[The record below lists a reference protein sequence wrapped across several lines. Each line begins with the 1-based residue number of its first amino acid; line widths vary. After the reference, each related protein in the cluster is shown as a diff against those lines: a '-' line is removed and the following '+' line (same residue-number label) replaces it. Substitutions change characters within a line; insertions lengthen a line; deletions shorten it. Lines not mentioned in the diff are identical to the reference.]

1 MKISLFSV
9 FALCFNGVVVVEA
22 AAPALPKIG
31 RYELLPAVHKLGY
44 PSANI
49 TSVTPYKGVIHVE
62 LWQFNSEPGSLQLF
76 SSYNNKTLACEGTP
90 LTLETGGPLLSSS
103 GYNHTRF
110 ESKIKRFEF
119 TSSVSTN
126 KTGDQSLC
134 ARLYLSKPDQSMS
147 LVKVSW
153 LDTAFDLKV
162 ALSGGFSTFTQEVK
176 MKSLKGNK
184 ESGTIG
190 KIVAV
195 DSFLCG
201 EDNVTAYGIGQSFS
215 LCLDASSAYNITSVK
230 NVVCENSGSK
240 RQLVD
245 SAGKKDVFTSFNRAV
260 GIKSND
266 NKKTGSRGSYRINS
280 VVTAGYF
287 SNKATSFSCTG
298 DAEVVTYPTLR
309 RSLTTSVSFPSF
321 GQKSSFRD
329 LQESTLPESSNELSE
344 TPFSTIVGIFEPDD
358 LDIMEAS
365 AFFHGYVG
373 LGSSFVAGAA
383 MIMIAAM

>member
-49 TSVTPYKGVIHVE
+49 TSVTPYKGIIHFE
-62 LWQFNSEPGSLQLF
+62 EFKNSSGNFKVQLF
-76 SSYNNKTLACEGTP
+76 PSYNNETLVCEGQLLADIAGP
-90 LTLETGGPLLSSS
+90 KLSATGF
-103 GYNHTRF
+103 NVTR
-110 ESKIKRFEF
+110 SNSHIKGFEF
-119 TSSVSTN
+119 ATRVSSTKN
-126 KTGDQSLC
+126 GTQSLC
-134 ARLYLSKPDQSMS
+134 ARLYLSKPTQSVPMF
-147 LVKVSW
+147 KVSW

-298 DAEVVTYPTLR
+298 DADVVTYPTLR

-329 LQESTLPESSNELSE
+329 LQESTLPEGD
-344 TPFSTIVGIFEPDD
+344 TPFSTTVDIFEPAD
-358 LDIMEAS
+358 LDFIMAS
-365 AFFHGYVG
+365 AFFPGYVG

>member
-22 AAPALPKIG
+22 AAPALPEID

-49 TSVTPYKGVIHVE
+49 TSVTPYKGIIHFE
-62 LWQFNSEPGSLQLF
+62 EFKNSSGNFKVQLF
-76 SSYNNKTLACEGTP
+76 PSYNNETLVCEGQLLADIAGP
-90 LTLETGGPLLSSS
+90 KLSATGF
-103 GYNHTRF
+103 NVTR
-110 ESKIKRFEF
+110 SNSHIKGFEF
-119 TSSVSTN
+119 ATTVSSTKN
-126 KTGDQSLC
+126 GTQSLC
-134 ARLYLSKPDQSMS
+134 ARLYLSIPTQS
-147 LVKVSW
+147 VPFFKVSW

>member
-22 AAPALPKIG
+22 AAPALPEID

-49 TSVTPYKGVIHVE
+49 TSVTPYKGIIHFE
-62 LWQFNSEPGSLQLF
+62 EFKNSSGNFKVQLF
-76 SSYNNKTLACEGTP
+76 PSYNNETLVCEGQLLADIAGP
-90 LTLETGGPLLSSS
+90 KLSATGF
-103 GYNHTRF
+103 NVTR
-110 ESKIKRFEF
+110 SNSHIKGFEF
-119 TSSVSTN
+119 ATRVSSTKN
-126 KTGDQSLC
+126 GTQSLC
-134 ARLYLSKPDQSMS
+134 ARLYLSKPTQSVPMF
-147 LVKVSW
+147 KVSW

-298 DAEVVTYPTLR
+298 EAAVVTYPTLR

>member
-22 AAPALPKIG
+22 AAPALPEID

-49 TSVTPYKGVIHVE
+49 TSVTPYKGIIHFE
-62 LWQFNSEPGSLQLF
+62 EFKNSSGNFKVQLF
-76 SSYNNKTLACEGTP
+76 PSYNNETLVCEGQLLADIAGP
-90 LTLETGGPLLSSS
+90 KLSATGF
-103 GYNHTRF
+103 NVTR
-110 ESKIKRFEF
+110 SNSHIKGFEF
-119 TSSVSTN
+119 ATTVSSTKN
-126 KTGDQSLC
+126 GTQSLC
-134 ARLYLSKPDQSMS
+134 ARLYLSIPTQS
-147 LVKVSW
+147 VPFFKVSW

-298 DAEVVTYPTLR
+298 EAAVVTYPGGR

-321 GQKSSFRD
+321 GQKFSFRD
-329 LQESTLPESSNELSE
+329 LQESTLPEGD
-344 TPFSTIVGIFEPDD
+344 TPFSTTVDIFEPAD
-358 LDIMEAS
+358 LDFIMAS
-365 AFFHGYVG
+365 AFFPGYVG

>member
-1 MKISLFSV
+1 MNLFLLSV
-9 FALCFNGVVVVEA
+9 FALCLNGVVGMPE
-22 AAPALPKIG
+22 IY
-31 RYELLPAVHKLGY
+31 RYEILPAVASKPNTTAPLG
-44 PSANI
+44 AV
-49 TSVTPYKGVIHVE
+49 TSVTPYQGRIYMESADVE
-62 LWQFNSEPGSLQLF
+62 LPLYYEVFP
-76 SSYNNKTLACEGTP
+76 SYYNGTFLCKGTP
-90 LTLETGGPLLSSS
+90 LGNVSAAAIRTGPS
-103 GYNHTRF
+103 NHTTTR
-110 ESKIKRFEF
+110 SK
-119 TSSVSTN
+119 SVIRIVDFDAKVNSTTVG
-126 KTGDQSLC
+126 KQSLC
-134 ARLYLSKPDQSMS
+134 VRLSVRSDINKSTTALEM
-147 LVKVSW
+147 VSYF
-153 LDTAFDLKV
+153 DTAFDLNV
-162 ALSGGFSTFTQEVK
+162 ASSSGFSTTFDQKVHLAA
-176 MKSLKGNK
+176 LKGNK

-298 DAEVVTYPTLR
+298 EAAVVTYPTLR